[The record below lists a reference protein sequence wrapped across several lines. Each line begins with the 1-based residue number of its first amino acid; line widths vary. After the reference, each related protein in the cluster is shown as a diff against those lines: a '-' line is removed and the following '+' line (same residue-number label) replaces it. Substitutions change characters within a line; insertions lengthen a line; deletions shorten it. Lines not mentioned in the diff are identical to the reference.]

1 MSDVDT
7 KVRDAL
13 QDLAGRAP
21 IDPVIPP
28 QLRRR
33 VRRRRAAT
41 VALAG
46 ALAAAIVAG
55 GVFGVAAAIRVRG
68 NSLQRPAAYQTEP
81 WPGLYPAATA
91 QEGEQLQACVDAG
104 SHGACARYVN
114 VEDVVRGY
122 AIQHLGWPGVYFP
135 GSFVAAEEDASGPLT
150 VTIGQCSPV
159 EGEYFPKGCVIADVT
174 VERLLRHDATGVW
187 FVIDANESVSD
198 PDGSVQQAPTEAQVK
213 AFVEKFMTLRM
224 EGAREALGFLSE
236 TAKSQFDRGENGLV
250 LFGEGVAGNG
260 YLFDHFTIE
269 SVEAADANS
278 FEVRVSVVMGK
289 DPGDQNAEERIEML
303 AVGPGHQDHRGDLQP
318 LVIRGAVL
326 VSSSPLP
333 AP

>member
-7 KVRDAL
+7 RVRKAL
-13 QDLAGRAP
+13 LDLADQAP

-33 VRRRRAAT
+33 VRRRRAAN

-46 ALAAAIVAG
+46 TLATVVVAG
-55 GVFGVAAAIRVRG
+55 AVVGVAAAIRVRG
-68 NSLQRPAAYQTEP
+68 NSLQRPAGQTEP
-81 WPGLYPAATA
+81 WPGLYPAATR
-91 QEGEQLQACVDAG
+91 QEGEDLQACVDAG
-104 SHGACARYVN
+104 SHGTCARYVN
-114 VEDVVRGY
+114 LQEVVRGY
-122 AIQHLGWPGVYFP
+122 AIEHLGWPGVYFTDD
-135 GSFVAAEEDASGPLT
+135 SVAAQGDVAGPVS
-150 VTIGQCSPV
+150 VTIGKCSPI
-159 EGEYFPKGCVIADVT
+159 EGRYFPKGCVISDVT
-174 VERLLRHDATGVW
+174 VERLIRHDETGVW
-187 FVIDANESVSD
+187 FVIAAHESASD
-198 PDGSVQQAPTEAQVK
+198 PEGSAQQPATEAQAK

-236 TAKSQFDRGENGLV
+236 TAKSQYDRGENGLV

-289 DPGDQNAEERIEML
+289 DPGDQMAEERIEML
-303 AVGPGHQDHRGDLQP
+303 AVGPGHQDHRGGLQP

>member
-7 KVRDAL
+7 RVRKAL
-13 QDLAGRAP
+13 LDLADQAP
-21 IDPVIPP
+21 IDPAIPP

-33 VRRRRAAT
+33 VRRRRAAN
-41 VALAG
+41 VGLAG
-46 ALAAAIVAG
+46 TLATVVVAG
-55 GVFGVAAAIRVRG
+55 AVVGVAATIRVRG
-68 NSLQRPAAYQTEP
+68 NSLQRPAGQTEP
-81 WPGLYPAATA
+81 WPGLYPAATR
-91 QEGEQLQACVDAG
+91 QGGEDLQACVDAG
-104 SHGACARYVN
+104 SHGTCARYVN
-114 VEDVVRGY
+114 LQEVVRGY
-122 AIQHLGWPGVYFP
+122 AIEHLGWPGVYFADD
-135 GSFVAAEEDASGPLT
+135 SVAAQGDVAGPVS
-150 VTIGQCSPV
+150 VTIGKCSPI
-159 EGEYFPKGCVIADVT
+159 EGRYFPKGCVISDVT
-174 VERLLRHDATGVW
+174 VERLIRHDETGVW
-187 FVIDANESVSD
+187 FVIAAHESASD
-198 PDGSVQQAPTEAQVK
+198 PEGSAQQPATEAQAK

-236 TAKSQFDRGENGLV
+236 TAKSQYDRGENGLV

-278 FEVRVSVVMGK
+278 FEVRISVVMGK

-303 AVGPGHQDHRGDLQP
+303 AVGSGHQDHRGGLQP